1 MTRIGQQ
8 QSAAAR
14 EIIRVAEKLIETRQF
29 DLAMQKLSVAQR
41 MEPDNI
47 YITAIVERMHRL
59 AAESSSAG
67 RFLALTVGDEFED
80 GIKPDSDKLHQ
91 AEDIDVQIR
100 KLTSKATELIRRGA
114 YETAFDSLMNA
125 YFLDPVS
132 PTLMESEKTL
142 LPAIEMMRKQKT
154 GKGGSER
161 MRGLASLPPSA
172 RQTGSLS
179 LSAQESQRLE
189 ELKRQKESERMD
201 KERAIWREASRLPKM
216 LEDILE
222 PVPPKEPVDAPPPA
236 PENQKEPGGFFSKLR
251 HGKFLS

>member
-1 MTRIGQQ
+1 MRIGQQ
-8 QSAAAR
+8 QSAATR
-14 EIIRVAEKLIETRQF
+14 EIIRVAEKHIEAREF

-41 MEPDNI
+41 MEPDNM
-47 YITAIVERMHRL
+47 YITAIVERIHRI
-59 AAESSSAG
+59 ASETTSGG
-67 RFLALTVGDEFED
+67 RFLALTVGSEFED
-80 GIKPDSDKLHQ
+80 GIKPESEKLHP
-91 AEDIDVQIR
+91 AEDIDLQIR
-100 KLTSKATELIRRGA
+100 KLTLRATELIRRGA

-154 GKGGSER
+154 GKEGSER

-172 RQTGSLS
+172 RQTGTLS
-179 LSAQESQRLE
+179 LSAQDSQRLA

-201 KERAIWREASRLPKM
+201 RERAMWREASRLPRI
-216 LEDILE
+216 LEEMLE
-222 PVPPKEPVDAPPPA
+222 PVPPKEFMDEPPPA
-236 PENQKEPGGFFSKLR
+236 ADDQKEPGGFFSKLR